1 MSHVVF
7 CEKNDNQHRQSYNMD
22 VNLCSVLIQVFFEL
36 RPAFSRL
43 RTAQWAA
50 LVVLGFCVR
59 RDTAGVTSFVRSFGL
74 RPNSY
79 QSLLDSFSS
88 CAVKLDILNQLW
100 LQLCLRIFKPVTVQ
114 GRIVLACDGIKAPRE
129 GRRMP
134 SVKLCYQSST
144 NNSKPEFIMAHSMQ
158 MLSLLVEGFGN
169 KISAVLL
176 SARIHEGLIFSN
188 RDHRTLLDKMNTMVA
203 STLSQ
208 KNRSFLLVAD
218 AYYSSATMLDSMAEQ
233 NGAMLVRVRNN
244 AVGYM
249 PALPSVKPARG
260 RPKKYG
266 ERIAI
271 FDLFKSKSAEFEE
284 IPSPIRDENGVMTR
298 YLVVDLLWKQLK
310 GKVRFILSD
319 HPVRGQCILMTN
331 DWNLKPEEAIR
342 LYHARFGI
350 EMSFKALVHTLGGF
364 DYHFWMRDMDKLKRG
379 DDGQYL
385 HRKSDGYR
393 ENVRTKLKSYHVF
406 VNLAAIA
413 QGILCYL
420 AIAHKDLVWQS
431 FGAWMRTI
439 RKDLPPSEGVTSEAL
454 RESLSEYIQSKD
466 DPYSFKKFLR
476 EKSNPGGAVW
486 IKLNAA

>member
-1 MSHVVF
+1 
-7 CEKNDNQHRQSYNMD
+7 
-22 VNLCSVLIQVFFEL
+22 LIQVFFEL

-50 LVVLGFCVR
+50 LLVLGFCIR
-59 RDTAGVTSFVRSFGL
+59 RDTAGVTSFVRTFGL

-79 QSLLDSFSS
+79 QALLDSFSS
-88 CAVKLDILNQLW
+88 QAVKLDILNQLW
-100 LQLCLRIFKPVTVQ
+100 LKLCLKIFNPVMAQ
-114 GRIVLACDGIKAPRE
+114 GRIVLVCDGIKAPRE

-134 SVKLCYQSST
+134 SVKLCHQSST

-188 RDHRTLLDKMNTMVA
+188 RDHRTLLDKMNAMVA
-203 STLSQ
+203 STLSHEEQ
-208 KNRSFLLVAD
+208 GFLLVAD
-218 AYYSSATMLDSMAEQ
+218 AYYSSAALLDSMAAQ

-244 AVGYM
+244 AVGYL
-249 PALPSVKPARG
+249 PAVPSDKPTRG

-266 ERIAI
+266 ERVAI
-271 FDLFKSKSAEFEE
+271 YELFKTKSAEFET
-284 IPSPIRDENGVMTR
+284 ISSPIRDEQGIMTR
-298 YLVVDLLWKQLK
+298 YLVIDLLWKQLK
-310 GKVRFILSD
+310 EKVRFILSD
-319 HPVRGQCILMTN
+319 HPTRGQCILMTN

-350 EMSFKALVHTLGGF
+350 EMSFKALVHTVGGF
-364 DYHFWMRDMDKLKRG
+364 DYHFWMKDMDKLKRG
-379 DDGQYL
+379 DGDQYL
-385 HRKSDGYR
+385 HRKDEKYR
-393 ENVRTKLKSYHVF
+393 EKVREKVNAYHVF

-439 RKDLPPSEGVTSEAL
+439 RKDLAPSEAVTSEAL
-454 RESLSEYIQSKD
+454 RESFSEYLRSKD
-466 DPYSFKKFLR
+466 DPLSFKEFLA
-476 EKSNPGGAVW
+476 EKSVPCRASPL
-486 IKLNAA
+486 KKKAA